1 MAGRTPNDRAA
12 PELKGGDR
20 RWGRSQDAHISDP
33 YKATAKL
40 HEPTLCSQCGAV
52 FQHGRW
58 HWAAAPADAHAAV
71 CPACHRIND
80 NYPAGILT
88 LSGPF
93 VASRKDEIVHLARNQ
108 EKAERPE
115 HPLNR
120 IMSVDDQAADR
131 LVISTTD
138 IHLPRRI
145 GEAMTRAYKG
155 DLSEHFDQDGYF
167 VRINWHR
174 PD

>member
-1 MAGRTPNDRAA
+1 MAGRTPNDHSA
-12 PELKGGDR
+12 PELKSGGR
-20 RWGRSQDAHISDP
+20 RWGRSQDDRIHDP
-33 YKATAKL
+33 YKSMAKP

-52 FQHGRW
+52 FHQGRW
-58 HWAAAPADAHAAV
+58 QWAQAPAGAHTAL

-80 NYPAGILT
+80 HYPAGILT

-93 VASRKDEIVHLARNQ
+93 VATRKDEIVHLARNQ
-108 EKAERPE
+108 EKAEKPE

-120 IMSVDDQAADR
+120 IMSVEDEAADR

-145 GEAMTRAYKG
+145 GEAMTHAYKG
-155 DLSEHFDQDGYF
+155 ELSEHYDEGGYF
-167 VRINWHR
+167 IRVNWHR